1 MVDLSF
7 LGNSGLVIQYED
19 VISVMG
25 FNIIRYM
32 KLQNKCNDKMRG
44 MSDED
49 ILLSYLN
56 RDSYD
61 IDLWIKKTFDLNFHY
76 MDAKDSVQMVI
87 PNFVYAY
94 KILQEAKKQKVG
106 SLYIYSNTY
115 FKGIEQMLKSFEVP
129 ELKYIH
135 GDIKDIMSDKP
146 NYTLITSDVNNIRK
160 CLDIKT
166 PFVVTIVDDFM
177 YVSDIVKE
185 KVDEELRRRGK
196 FVFYTGIVSGGITNV
211 GHNPT

>member
-1 MVDLSF
+1 
-7 LGNSGLVIQYED
+7 
-19 VISVMG
+19 
-25 FNIIRYM
+25 
-32 KLQNKCNDKMRG
+32 
-44 MSDED
+44 
-49 ILLSYLN
+49 
-56 RDSYD
+56 
-61 IDLWIKKTFDLNFHY
+61 
-76 MDAKDSVQMVI
+76 
-87 PNFVYAY
+87 
-94 KILQEAKKQKVG
+94 
-106 SLYIYSNTY
+106 
-115 FKGIEQMLKSFEVP
+115 MLKSFEVP